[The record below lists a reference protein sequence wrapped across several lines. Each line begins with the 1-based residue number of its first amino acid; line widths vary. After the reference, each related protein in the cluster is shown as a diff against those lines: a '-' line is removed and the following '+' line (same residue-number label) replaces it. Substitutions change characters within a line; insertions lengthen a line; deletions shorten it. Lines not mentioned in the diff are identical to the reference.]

1 MAKLAQCDA
10 AARARYAATLA
21 DGPSLVQ
28 EPKTLGDTF
37 AALQMPSSDSLVQN
51 EEWLRQ
57 DQQRRAETTEA
68 YERRR
73 RAAVRERALRAIP
86 AAFAGLTAETVGSRV
101 SDPATVGA
109 SLAAVNAHGIVWM
122 GIAGSGKTSLACAMV
137 AEWLGRHEG
146 LVFVVSAR
154 KLATARSRHPLGEGE
169 PEPIARAMAAD
180 LLVLDDL
187 GAETETPTSG
197 DAIGDVIHERYDAA
211 RLTWVTTGIS
221 GDQILTR
228 YGAGVHRRIFERAAV
243 VMCKKAKVGTR

>member
-37 AALQMPSSDSLVQN
+37 AALQMPSSDSLVQK
-51 EEWLRQ
+51 EEMVEAGSAATGGDDRGLRAPQ
-57 DQQRRAETTEA
+57 ARRGP
-68 YERRR
+68 R
-73 RAAVRERALRAIP
+73 RALRAIP